1 MLKVSQ
7 LIRSFVIL
15 LGMLVINFTS
25 LAQPTDPE
33 TNPDVPIS
41 GIEILVGLG
50 GLWGARKYA
59 AMRKRKKG

>member
-7 LIRSFVIL
+7 LVRSFVIL
-15 LGMLVINFTS
+15 LGMLVINFVCQ
-25 LAQPTDPE
+25 AQPTDPE

-59 AMRKRKKG
+59 EMRRRKKD